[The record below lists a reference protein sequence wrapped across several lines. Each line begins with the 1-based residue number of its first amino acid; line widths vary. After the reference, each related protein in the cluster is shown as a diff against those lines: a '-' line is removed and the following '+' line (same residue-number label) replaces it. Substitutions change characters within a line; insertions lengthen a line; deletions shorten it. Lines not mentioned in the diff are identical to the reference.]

1 MRTII
6 KSLSKIISTLVIIC
20 LFFCYTGCVDKSTLN
35 PIITIVI
42 DEENDNLD
50 EDGNPISGTIKI
62 KLYPEKAP
70 NSVAYFLSPIEQGK
84 YNDFPVCKVLNE
96 GAVTFGDPWMMKQ
109 IRTEI
114 KGEFKDNG
122 FEKND
127 IKFKRGTVA
136 LDRFIADDYDSASG
150 DFFVLLDDAGAEQY
164 QNKYAAIGEVISGI
178 EVLDKIS
185 KIKVYPSN
193 YSPLYSIMIESTTAE
208 LNGIKYDEPVVQD
221 RRTYPGINTNQMK

>member
-1 MRTII
+1 MSNI
-6 KSLSKIISTLVIIC
+6 KIFFKIISVLVILS
-20 LFFCYTGCVDKSTLN
+20 LFLCFIGCIPKSELN

-42 DEENDNLD
+42 NENNSNIDEN
-50 EDGNPISGTIKI
+50 GNPISGTIKI
-62 KLYPEKAP
+62 KLYPDKAP
-70 NSVAYFLSPIEQGK
+70 NSVAYFLSLIEQGK
-84 YNDFPVCKVLNE
+84 YNNFPVCKVLN
-96 GAVTFGDPWMMKQ
+96 GGVVTFGDPWMMKQ

-136 LDRFIADDYDSASG
+136 LDRFVADDYDSASG
-150 DFFVLLDDAGAEQY
+150 DFFFLLDDAGAEQY

-193 YSPLYSIMIESTTAE
+193 YSPLYSIMIESTTAD